1 LEQPLQIKCFL
12 CDDTAEFVFAYARFS
27 ERETFQGV
35 IYRGVC
41 PDCLRAY
48 IETIKKD
55 RHLRGELLLWPVVFL
70 PIGALLAAF
79 SRNVIGMAFGYAF
92 LGIAFLMPLLM
103 RLWQRREANRASR
116 ATDQENFARYSEQM
130 CREDALR
137 TSRQMKLI
145 YLRPDYAEPHMSI
158 KSIAS
163 EIGVS
168 HDTAGLI
175 QKLSAAAQNLLR
187 GETSAAGFVIGFDK
201 QQPL

>member
-1 LEQPLQIKCFL
+1 MEQPLQIKCFL
-12 CDDTAEFVFAYARFS
+12 CDDNAEFVFAYARFS

-55 RHLRGELLLWPVVFL
+55 KRLRGELLLWPVVFL

-79 SRNVIGMAFGYAF
+79 SRNLMGSVFGYTF
-92 LGIAFLMPLLM
+92 LGLAVIMPLLM
-103 RLWQRREANRASR
+103 RLWQRREAIRASR
-116 ATDQENFARYSEQM
+116 SSDQENFARFSEQM
-130 CREDALR
+130 CREDALQ

-145 YLRPDYAEPHMSI
+145 YLRPEYAEAGVDAASI
-158 KSIAS
+158 SR

-168 HDTAGLI
+168 NETAALV
-175 QKLSAAAQNLLR
+175 QKLSSAAQNLLR
-187 GETSAAGFVIGFDK
+187 GQTTASGFPGV
-201 QQPL
+201 

>member
-12 CDDTAEFVFAYARFS
+12 CDDNAEFVFAYARFS

-48 IETIKKD
+48 IENIKKD

-79 SRNVIGMAFGYAF
+79 SRNLMGSVFGYIF
-92 LGIAFLMPLLM
+92 LGLAVIMPLLM
-103 RLWQRREANRASR
+103 RLWQRREAIRASR
-116 ATDQENFARYSEQM
+116 SSDQENFARFSEQM
-130 CREDALR
+130 CREDALQ
-137 TSRQMKLI
+137 TSRQLKLI
-145 YLRPDYAEPHMSI
+145 YLRPEYAEAGMDPASI
-158 KSIAS
+158 SR

-168 HDTAGLI
+168 NETAALV
-175 QKLSAAAQNLLR
+175 QKLSSAAQNLLR
-187 GETSAAGFVIGFDK
+187 GHTTASGFPGV
-201 QQPL
+201 

>member
-1 LEQPLQIKCFL
+1 MEQPLQIKCFL

-55 RHLRGELLLWPVVFL
+55 RHLRGEMLLWPAVFL

-79 SRNVIGMAFGYAF
+79 SRNLMGIAFGYAF
-92 LGIAFLMPLLM
+92 VGLAVIMPILM
-103 RLWQRREANRASR
+103 RFWQRRDAIHASR
-116 ATDQENFARYSEQM
+116 ATEQENFARYSEPM

-145 YLRPDYAEPHMSI
+145 YLQPEYAAPGFDPAN
-158 KSIAS
+158 IAR

-168 HDTAGLI
+168 SETAVLV
-175 QKLSAAAQNLLR
+175 QKLSSAAQNLLR
-187 GETSAAGFVIGFDK
+187 GQTTASGFPGV
-201 QQPL
+201 

>member
-1 LEQPLQIKCFL
+1 MEQPLQIKCFL

-55 RHLRGELLLWPVVFL
+55 RHLRGELLLWPV
-70 PIGALLAAF
+70 AF

-145 YLRPDYAEPHMSI
+145 YLRPDYAEPHMSV

>member
-1 LEQPLQIKCFL
+1 MEQSLQIKCFL
-12 CDDTAEFVFAYARFS
+12 CDDNAEFVFAYARFS

-55 RHLRGELLLWPVVFL
+55 RHLRGDLLLWPAVFL

-79 SRNVIGMAFGYAF
+79 SRNLMGMAFGYAF
-92 LGIAFLMPLLM
+92 VGLAVIMPILM
-103 RLWQRREANRASR
+103 RFWQRRDAIRASC
-116 ATDQENFARYSEQM
+116 ASDQENFARYSEPM

-137 TSRQMKLI
+137 TSKQTKLI
-145 YLRPDYAEPHMSI
+145 YLRPDYAAPGFDPAD
-158 KSIAS
+158 IAR

-168 HDTAGLI
+168 NETAALV
-175 QKLSAAAQNLLR
+175 QKLSSAAQNLLR
-187 GETSAAGFVIGFDK
+187 GQATAGGF
-201 QQPL
+201 PGV

>member
-1 LEQPLQIKCFL
+1 MEQPIQVKCFL
-12 CDDTAEFVFAYARFS
+12 CEDTAEFVFAYARFS

-41 PDCLRAY
+41 ADCLRAY
-48 IETIKKD
+48 IENIKKD

-79 SRNVIGMAFGYAF
+79 SRNVTGMIIGDIF
-92 LGIAFLMPLLM
+92 LGLALVVPLLM
-103 RLWQRREANRASR
+103 RLWQRRDAIRAIH
-116 ATDQENFARYSEQM
+116 ATEQENFTRYSEPM

-137 TSRQMKLI
+137 TSKQTKLI
-145 YLRPDYAEPHMSI
+145 YLRPEYAAPGADAGGI
-158 KSIAS
+158 VR

-168 HDTAGLI
+168 PETAQLL

-187 GETSAAGFVIGFDK
+187 GQARAGGFPTGFDK
-201 QQPL
+201 PEAL